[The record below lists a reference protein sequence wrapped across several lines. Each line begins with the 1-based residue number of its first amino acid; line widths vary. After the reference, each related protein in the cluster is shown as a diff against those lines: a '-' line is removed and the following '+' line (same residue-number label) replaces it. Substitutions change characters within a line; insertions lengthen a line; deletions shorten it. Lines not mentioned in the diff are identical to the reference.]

1 MITSSTTKLSD
12 SKQLSSDKVVYL
24 GVVNLLEN
32 DRLIG
37 AVDVWR
43 SVISKELFCEEKR
56 LGILDIGDK
65 IGMPKIPTDRK
76 WAVAISN
83 VRTGKDKWNL
93 VSLIKSGEATFTD
106 QLDEK
111 IMTVKVEDYTILD
124 KEWWSFLVEKN
135 VNRTIDITKEGNAK

>member
-1 MITSSTTKLSD
+1 MIVLGTTKLSN

-24 GVVNLLEN
+24 GVINLLEN

-37 AVDVWR
+37 AIDIWR
-43 SVISKELFCEEKR
+43 SVITKELFCEEKR

-76 WAVAISN
+76 WAVAISK

-93 VSLIKSGEATFTD
+93 VTLIKAGDATFTD

-111 IMTVKVEDYTILD
+111 IIAVKVEDYTILD
-124 KEWWSFLVEKN
+124 KEWWSLLIEKN
-135 VNRTIDITKEGNAK
+135 VNRNIDITQEGESK

>member
-24 GVVNLLEN
+24 GVINLLEN

-65 IGMPKIPTDRK
+65 IGTVSYTHLTLPT
-76 WAVAISN
+76 
-83 VRTGKDKWNL
+83 
-93 VSLIKSGEATFTD
+93 
-106 QLDEK
+106 
-111 IMTVKVEDYTILD
+111 
-124 KEWWSFLVEKN
+124 
-135 VNRTIDITKEGNAK
+135 NREV

>member
-12 SKQLSSDKVVYL
+12 YKQLSSDKVVYL
-24 GVVNLLEN
+24 GVINLLEN

-135 VNRTIDITKEGNAK
+135 VNRNIDITKEGNAK

>member
-24 GVVNLLEN
+24 GVINLLEN

-76 WAVAISN
+76 WAVAISK

-135 VNRTIDITKEGNAK
+135 VNRNIDITKEGNAK

>member
-24 GVVNLLEN
+24 GVINLLEN

-37 AVDVWR
+37 AVDVWL
-43 SVISKELFCEEKR
+43 SLIIKEILCEEKR

-135 VNRTIDITKEGNAK
+135 VNRNIDITKEGNAK

>member
-24 GVVNLLEN
+24 GVINLLEN
-32 DRLIG
+32 DRVIG

-65 IGMPKIPTDRK
+65 IGMPKIPIDRK

-135 VNRTIDITKEGNAK
+135 VNRNIDITKEGNAK

>member
-24 GVVNLLEN
+24 GVINLLEN
-32 DRLIG
+32 ERLIG

-111 IMTVKVEDYTILD
+111 IMTVKVEDYIILD

-135 VNRTIDITKEGNAK
+135 VNRNIDITKEGNAK

>member
-24 GVVNLLEN
+24 GVINLLEN

-76 WAVAISN
+76 WAVAVSN
-83 VRTGKDKWNL
+83 VRRGKDKWNL

-111 IMTVKVEDYTILD
+111 IITVKVEDYTILD
-124 KEWWSFLVEKN
+124 KEWWSFLIEKN
-135 VNRTIDITKEGNAK
+135 VNRNIDITKEGNAK

>member
-12 SKQLSSDKVVYL
+12 SKHLSSDKVVYL
-24 GVVNLLEN
+24 GVINLLEN

-135 VNRTIDITKEGNAK
+135 VNRNIDITKEGNAK

>member
-1 MITSSTTKLSD
+1 MSD

-24 GVVNLLEN
+24 GVINLLEN

-37 AVDVWR
+37 AIDVWR

-65 IGMPKIPTDRK
+65 IGMPKIPADRK

-135 VNRTIDITKEGNAK
+135 VNRNIDITKEGNAK

>member
-24 GVVNLLEN
+24 GVINLLEN

-83 VRTGKDKWNL
+83 ARTGKDKWNL

-135 VNRTIDITKEGNAK
+135 VNRNIDITKEGNAK

>member
-12 SKQLSSDKVVYL
+12 SKHLSSDKVVYL
-24 GVVNLLEN
+24 GVINLLEN

-93 VSLIKSGEATFTD
+93 ISLIKSGEATFTD

-135 VNRTIDITKEGNAK
+135 VNRNIDITKEGNAK

>member
-24 GVVNLLEN
+24 GVINLLEN

-56 LGILDIGDK
+56 LGILDIGD
-65 IGMPKIPTDRK
+65 
-76 WAVAISN
+76 N

-135 VNRTIDITKEGNAK
+135 VNRNIDITKEGNAK

>member
-24 GVVNLLEN
+24 GVINLLEN

>member
-24 GVVNLLEN
+24 GVINLLEN

-76 WAVAISN
+76 WAVTVSN

-135 VNRTIDITKEGNAK
+135 VNRNIDITKEGNAK

>member
-24 GVVNLLEN
+24 GVINLLEN

-43 SVISKELFCEEKR
+43 SVISKELFCEVKR

-135 VNRTIDITKEGNAK
+135 VNRNIDITKEGNAK